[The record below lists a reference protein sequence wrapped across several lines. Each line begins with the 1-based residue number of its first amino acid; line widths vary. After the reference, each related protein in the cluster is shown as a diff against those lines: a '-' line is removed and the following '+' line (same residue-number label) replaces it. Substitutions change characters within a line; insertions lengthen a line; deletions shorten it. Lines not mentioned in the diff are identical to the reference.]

1 MKMKLRT
8 VIYSGKVEINNV
20 PVYSCDSCQRSE
32 VIPEVKTD
40 LTSLLAQLG
49 NKPPKQSFLF
59 NECNEWADLLVE
71 AKGKAKKLTEDD
83 VAVLTESRVNALLDL
98 YLLAQSLQNEE
109 WMEDIRKR
117 LEQLSRNK
125 QLT

>member
-1 MKMKLRT
+1 MKLRT

-20 PVYSCDSCQRSE
+20 PVYSCDSCQHSE

-71 AKGKAKKLTEDD
+71 AKEKTKKLTETD

-98 YLLAQSLQNEE
+98 FLLAQSLQNDE
-109 WMEDIRKR
+109 WMEDITKR
-117 LEQLSRNK
+117 LEQLSRSK